1 MMPPLSNL
9 PVRMAQQ
16 PPAPTL
22 PALRLAWRRLQWSSR
37 CPRACGARSMRS
49 GSGRR
54 RACARGSGALEFIDL
69 RATAEEEYALALSR
83 AQGVWSTQKRRAFF
97 SRDAGQAASTCLASA
112 GQVGSLRDGLAAVVD
127 VESER
132 MRQLAADRAAA
143 LRELCRGA
151 DAKVD
156 AVDSS
161 VQELQER
168 ADMLLGELTELVSEL
183 VDSRETYDRC
193 AAERAVVEA

>member
-1 MMPPLSNL
+1 
-9 PVRMAQQ
+9 MAAAQ
-16 PPAPTL
+16 P
-22 PALRLAWRRLQWSSR
+22 
-37 CPRACGARSMRS
+37 
-49 GSGRR
+49 
-54 RACARGSGALEFIDL
+54 LEFIDL

-112 GQVGSLRDGLAAVVD
+112 GQLGSLRDGLAAVVD

-156 AVDSS
+156 AVESS

-193 AAERAVVEA
+193 AAERAVVEAQIVLEMGDDDGRSSSQAPRAPSWRCGARW

>member
-1 MMPPLSNL
+1 ME
-9 PVRMAQQ
+9 QQ
-16 PPAPTL
+16 VPEGL
-22 PALRLAWRRLQWSSR
+22 
-37 CPRACGARSMRS
+37 
-49 GSGRR
+49 R
-54 RACARGSGALEFIDL
+54 RALHAIGERAATGVRTWQRLLEFIDL

-97 SRDAGQAASTCLASA
+97 SRDGGQAASTCLSSA

-183 VDSRETYDRC
+183 VDSRETYDRR
-193 AAERAVVEA
+193 AAERAVVEAQIVLETGDDDGRSSSLAPRAPSWRCGARW

>member
-1 MMPPLSNL
+1 ME
-9 PVRMAQQ
+9 QQ
-16 PPAPTL
+16 VPEGL
-22 PALRLAWRRLQWSSR
+22 
-37 CPRACGARSMRS
+37 
-49 GSGRR
+49 R
-54 RACARGSGALEFIDL
+54 RALHAIGERAATGVRTWQRLLEFIDL

-127 VESER
+127 VESESER
-132 MRQLAADRAAA
+132 IRQLAADRAAA

-183 VDSRETYDRC
+183 VDSRETYDRR
-193 AAERAVVEA
+193 AAERAVVEAQIVLETGDDDGRSSSLAPRAPSRRCGARW

>member
-1 MMPPLSNL
+1 ME
-9 PVRMAQQ
+9 QQ
-16 PPAPTL
+16 VPEGL
-22 PALRLAWRRLQWSSR
+22 
-37 CPRACGARSMRS
+37 
-49 GSGRR
+49 R
-54 RACARGSGALEFIDL
+54 RALHAIGERAAMGVRTWQRLLEFIDL

-112 GQVGSLRDGLAAVVD
+112 EQLGSLRDGLAAVVD
-127 VESER
+127 VESESER
-132 MRQLAADRAAA
+132 IRQLAADRAAA

-183 VDSRETYDRC
+183 VDSRETYDRR
-193 AAERAVVEA
+193 AAERAVVEAQIVLEMGDDDGRSSSQAPRAPSRRCGARW

>member
-1 MMPPLSNL
+1 ME
-9 PVRMAQQ
+9 QQ
-16 PPAPTL
+16 VPEGL
-22 PALRLAWRRLQWSSR
+22 
-37 CPRACGARSMRS
+37 
-49 GSGRR
+49 R
-54 RACARGSGALEFIDL
+54 RALHAIGERAAMGVRTWQRLLEFIDL

-183 VDSRETYDRC
+183 VDSRETYDRR
-193 AAERAVVEA
+193 AAERAVVEAQIVLETGDDDGRSSSPAPRAPSQRCGARW